1 MQTVSRERYH
11 RGRPRKARKG
21 GRNSGSALERKT
33 ILYQCLMRW
42 RRGRD
47 SNPRY
52 PAKGTTVFE
61 CVCGHPASYQPILA
75 CTGIMGDLPFAGR
88 PHCFTSHSIPRRSFA
103 PRLQTIPY
111 AEVWDSFHL
120 GVSSGPNRP
129 VLCRGPIPLFRCRRK
144 KNSGPFHPR
153 QLHAAVDSLSQ
164 TENPGIRISAGRARN
179 SARRRLAHGLA
190 GECGGRQASPGRAR
204 RRPPG
209 QSSSRG
215 SCGAGG
221 RCAAQVSAALRRSGK
236 AQASMM
242 SLTSSCRSALNVWY
256 HCHSAS

>member
-1 MQTVSRERYH
+1 MSYEVAERE
-11 RGRPRKARKG
+11 GFEPSVPRKGYNGFRVRLRPSRLISAYPCLYRNH
-21 GRNSGSALERKT
+21 GRSALCRT
-33 ILYQCLMRW
+33 
-42 RRGRD
+42 
-47 SNPRY
+47 
-52 PAKGTTVFE
+52 
-61 CVCGHPASYQPILA
+61 AS
-75 CTGIMGDLPFAGR
+75 
-88 PHCFTSHSIPRRSFA
+88 CFTSHSIPRRSFA